1 MLFRSNKEKKKVFD
15 WQPSDVII
23 EEAQTIFE
31 FMLENNEVDTDIDNN
46 KLSKYEE
53 IFGVDDDK

>member
-1 MLFRSNKEKKKVFD
+1 
-15 WQPSDVII
+15 
-23 EEAQTIFE
+23 
-31 FMLENNEVDTDIDNN
+31 MLENNEVDTDIDNN